1 MANGYA
7 GKILTIDLTT
17 KTTEEIETAKY
28 EQWGGG
34 HGMGSAIFWDL
45 CEDKTVAGTDPKNVL
60 TIMSSPLSGTLAPT
74 VAGRTEVQAIGL
86 QGYPVGWYTRSNFG
100 GRFGTQLKYAGWDGI
115 AILGKSDTQVWINIV
130 DGKVTFEDATNLW
143 GLDTWETQ
151 EDIWRMVNSD
161 QGDWHEVG
169 GSRDGGRTTQRP
181 AVLTCGPNADKY
193 GPLACLIHDAG
204 NGAGQGGFGGV
215 FASKNLKAVSVLG
228 TGGVE
233 IADPNALM
241 DARTWI
247 LGYTAGGNQ
256 DHLAGVVGNYPMPAN
271 PGTASSYPAGV
282 ASRPQ
287 GCAGCVRMCR
297 GRTSTGEG
305 NDSMCVDFWHGITFK
320 AKPDANVKTADLTQ
334 KLGINAFGL
343 IGLGMWLGDLYKLGL
358 IGPGQQIEP
367 SLPFDQAASASFTD
381 ALLHSIVNQTD
392 IGA

>member
-45 CEDKTVAGTDPKNVL
+45 CEDKTVAGTDPQNVL

-86 QGYPVGWYTRSNFG
+86 QGHPLGWYTRSNFG

-169 GSRDGGRTTQRP
+169 GSRHGGRTTQRP
-181 AVLTCGPNADKY
+181 AVVTTGPNAEKY
-193 GPLACLIHDAG
+193 APWASLIHEGG

-241 DARTWI
+241 DARLW
-247 LGYTAGGNQ
+247 LQKGYTSGA
-256 DHLAGVVGNYPMPAN
+256 HLDDPQTFPGIWALSSKPGQTLMPYPEGVYR
-271 PGTASSYPAGV
+271 
-282 ASRPQ
+282 RPQ
-287 GCAGCVRMCR
+287 GCVGCVKNCR
-297 GRTSTGEG
+297 ARTNNSVG
-305 NDSMCVDFWHGITFK
+305 NESMCIDTMFVNSGVQGGVESVAESWRSTDLVQRYGL
-320 AKPDANVKTADLTQ
+320 NVFSMMGTLQ
-334 KLGINAFGL
+334 
-343 IGLGMWLGDLYKLGL
+343 WLQNLYK
-358 IGPGQQIEP
+358 
-367 SLPFDQAASASFTD
+367 
-381 ALLHSIVNQTD
+381 H
-392 IGA
+392 